1 MNKPIDDF
9 LTYLYDERRYALKT
23 VSAYQQD
30 LLQYFR
36 FLHDH
41 TILFDQVTL
50 TDVRQYWMQQVQRGL
65 SKRSLHRHHA
75 SLNHFYQF
83 LVKRKRVK
91 DNPFLFL
98 QTPKLPATL
107 PEVLPDQHIDTL
119 IEKVSDM
126 RQDDVM
132 VIRDLALLELL
143 YGSGLRAFEV
153 VTLTLAH
160 LDVARRML
168 TILGKGNKSRLVPI
182 TQSTKQRIQRY
193 LQEVRPML
201 VAKTASKKLTFPNVF
216 LNHLG
221 YPLTVRGLQFI
232 LKKLEKESGLSLHLH
247 PHQLRHTFAT
257 QLLDHGADLRTIQ
270 TLLGHASINTT
281 QIYTHVTTASL
292 KKTYDDAH
300 PRAKKKAR

>member
-1 MNKPIDDF
+1 MNKSIDDF

-23 VSAYQQD
+23 VTAYQHD
-30 LLQYFR
+30 LQQYFR
-36 FLHDH
+36 YLHAQNL
-41 TILFDQVTL
+41 LFDTVTL
-50 TDVRQYWMQQVQRGL
+50 VHVRQYWMQQVQRGL
-65 SKRSLHRHHA
+65 SKRTMHRHHA

-98 QTPKLPATL
+98 QKPKLPATL
-107 PEVLPDQHIDTL
+107 PEVLPDEHIEIL
-119 IEKVSDM
+119 IAKVSEV
-126 RQDDVM
+126 RKDDAM
-132 VIRDLALLELL
+132 LLRDLALLELL

-153 VTLTLAH
+153 VTLTFAH
-160 LDVARRML
+160 IDVPRRMM
-168 TILGKGNKSRLVPI
+168 TIIGKGNKSRLVPI
-182 TQSTKQRIQRY
+182 TLATKQRIQRY

-201 VAKTASKKLTFPNVF
+201 ASKTANKKLTFATLF

-300 PRAKKKAR
+300 PRAKKKGR